1 MHLILLGPPGAG
13 KGTQAQRMAK
23 RYGLEPLSSGDILRS
38 EVRANSAVGSEAKQF
53 MNAGT
58 LVPDDMITQVMLAGI
73 AKTPRDP
80 GFILD
85 GFPRTLAQAEALETG
100 LAQADIAIDAV
111 LNFDMPDN
119 DVVRR
124 IVGRRTCSNCH
135 STYNIDFLPPRTD
148 GVCDDCG
155 RELVQRDDDRED
167 VVVTRLATY
176 RVQTAPLI
184 RHYGDKGLLHSID
197 ASVPADQVETAV
209 RGVMERIDSGT

>member
-23 RYGLEPLSSGDILRS
+23 HYGLEPLSSGDILRG
-38 EVRANSAVGSEAKQF
+38 EVRAGSAVGSKAKQF
-53 MNAGT
+53 MDAGT
-58 LVPDDMITQVMLAGI
+58 LVPDDIITQVMLAGI
-73 AKTPRDP
+73 SKAPREP

-100 LAQADIAIDAV
+100 LAQADMAIGAV
-111 LNFDMPDN
+111 LNFDMPDD

-135 STYNIDFLPPRTD
+135 ATYNIEFLPPRTD

-167 VVVTRLATY
+167 VVVTRIETY
-176 RVQTAPLI
+176 RAQTAPLI
-184 RHYGDKGLLHSID
+184 KYYGDKGLLHSID
-197 ASVPADQVETAV
+197 ASVPADQVEAAV
-209 RGVMERIDSGT
+209 CDVMDRIDGAS